1 MTTMTSSLVTT
12 ITDTDF
18 NREVIASNRLVL
30 VDFWADWCGPC
41 HAIAPILE
49 DIAAE
54 YSEQLKVGKLNVDDN
69 QQIPSQFGVRAIPTL
84 LLFKDGELKE
94 TIVGVQPKSKLVD
107 IIKAYL

>member
-1 MTTMTSSLVTT
+1 MTTMAPSLVTT
-12 ITDTDF
+12 ITDTNF
-18 NREVIASNRLVL
+18 NQEVIASNRLVL

-54 YSEQLKVGKLNVDDN
+54 YSKQLYVGKLNVDDN
-69 QQIPSQFGVRAIPTL
+69 QQIPLQFGVRAIPTL

-94 TIVGVQPKSKLVD
+94 TLVGVQPKSKLID
-107 IIKAYL
+107 SIKANL